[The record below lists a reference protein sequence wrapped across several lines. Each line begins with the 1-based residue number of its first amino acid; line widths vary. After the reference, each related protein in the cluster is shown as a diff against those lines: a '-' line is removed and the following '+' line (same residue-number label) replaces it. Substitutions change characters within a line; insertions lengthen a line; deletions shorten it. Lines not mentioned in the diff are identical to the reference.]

1 MLLKF
6 LQILKIR
13 GIYGKST
20 KRIVHM
26 PINNNVKIYQNAKII
41 SQLLEDE
48 YNDYAFM
55 MAIANFIK
63 FNMHKKFK
71 SFERN
76 EKYKKIH
83 ILVNFVEENEISED
97 DLDSINICI
106 ENEVTIVLNV
116 ESILEDFSG
125 KSSRDFLFVTFLKEF
140 YEVSCKIENYLKGS
154 LNRLEDQFDRDDDKI
169 ANDIQKI
176 QKENPDKELWELYE
190 DLDLE
195 IESDTY
201 AYENLNFLNN
211 IYDSEFSEEIN
222 VTT

>member
-1 MLLKF
+1 
-6 LQILKIR
+6 
-13 GIYGKST
+13 
-20 KRIVHM
+20 M